1 MNKPDGMNL
10 QPSARQRDLV
20 ARAGQLAREQFAPR
34 AAMYDQNASFPFE
47 NYDDLRQAGFL
58 ALCIPE
64 RYGGMGA
71 DFATYCLVSEEI
83 ARHCGATALTFNMH
97 CSTMMWIG
105 QLADELDMSADE
117 RQAHESR
124 RGRVYRNVVESGQ
137 LYAQP
142 FSEGHQSQS
151 GRLIFQCRAQRTT
164 EGFRITGKKIFASL
178 ADAAHYFGVLACLDD
193 DPASIHYLAVA
204 ANAPGVSIEG
214 EWNPLG
220 MRGTVSRD
228 LVLQD
233 CLVSEQDQLLPE
245 GGYQQAAR
253 RWPHMFLTLAPTY
266 LGLTQAA
273 YDFTVDYLSGRVS
286 GGPPSSERVAP
297 LKQYAVAELLIRLEA
312 SRALLYRAISEAQ
325 LDPVPDALRRAFAA
339 NRTVMETAAE
349 VTADAIRICG
359 GRSILKPLPLERYY
373 RDARCGAL
381 MQPWTADNCLERI
394 GASVLPTPKA
404 PVN

>member
-1 MNKPDGMNL
+1 MQM
-10 QPSARQRDLV
+10 QFSVRQSELV
-20 ARAGQLAREQFAPR
+20 ALAGQLARTQFAPR
-34 AAMYDQNASFPFE
+34 AAQYDQDASFPFE
-47 NYDDLRQAGFL
+47 NYADLHQAGLL
-58 ALCIPE
+58 ALCVPE

-83 ARHCGATALTFNMH
+83 ARSCGATALTFNMH

-105 QLADELDMSADE
+105 QLADELDMSAAE
-117 RQAHESR
+117 RQAHELR
-124 RGRVYRNVVESGQ
+124 RAHVYQQVIEHGH

-151 GRLIFQCRAQRTT
+151 GRLIFQCRARRT
-164 EGFRITGKKIFASL
+164 EGGFRISGKKIFASL
-178 ADAAHYFGVLACLDD
+178 ADAAHYFGVLAHLDD
-193 DPASIHYLAVA
+193 GRDAPSIHYLAVA
-204 ANAPGVSIEG
+204 SDTPGVSIEG

-228 LVLQD
+228 LILQD
-233 CLVSEQDQLLPE
+233 CFVPERAQLLPE
-245 GGYQQAAR
+245 GGYPQAAR

-286 GGPPSSERVAP
+286 GGPPSSERIAP
-297 LKQYAVAELLIRLEA
+297 IKQYAVAELLIRLEV
-312 SRALLYRAISEAQ
+312 SRALLYRAIFEAG
-325 LDPVPDALRRAFAA
+325 LDPTPEALRRAFAA
-339 NRTVMETAAE
+339 NRTVMETASQ
-349 VTADAIRICG
+349 VTAEAIRICG
-359 GRSILKPLPLERYY
+359 GRSMLKPLPLERYY

-394 GASVLPTPKA
+394 GASVLPAPKGVVG
-404 PVN
+404 P